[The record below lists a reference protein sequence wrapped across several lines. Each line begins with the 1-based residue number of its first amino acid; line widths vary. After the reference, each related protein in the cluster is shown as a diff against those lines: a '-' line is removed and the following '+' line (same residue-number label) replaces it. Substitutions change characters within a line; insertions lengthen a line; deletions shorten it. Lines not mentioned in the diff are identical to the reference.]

1 MHMEII
7 LSYPDMSL
15 MPNRKSGTHWA
26 KTKGAKDAAFSEAFY
41 RTKIALNGLKFRDD
55 KIALTI
61 TFVQSD
67 KRWRDMDGLLSS
79 VKSKLDG
86 VSKAIGVDDRYFE
99 PITIKRAYNK
109 EQSAT
114 IIELVQ

>member
-1 MHMEII
+1 MLVE

-15 MPNRKSGTHWA
+15 MPNKKNGTHWA

-41 RTKIALNGLKFRDD
+41 RTKMALNGLKFHDD

-67 KRWRDMDGLLSS
+67 KRKRDLDNLLSCI
-79 VKSKLDG
+79 KSKLDG
-86 VSKAIGVDDRYFE
+86 VSRAIGIDDRYFE

>member
-1 MHMEII
+1 MIVE

-15 MPNRKSGTHWA
+15 MPNRKNGSHWG

-41 RTKIALNGLKFRDD
+41 RTKMAYNGLKFKDD

-67 KRWRDMDGLLSS
+67 KRKRDLDNLLACI
-79 VKSKLDG
+79 KSKIDG
-86 VSKAIGVDDRYFE
+86 VSKAINIDDKNFE
-99 PITIKRAYNK
+99 PITIKRGYNK

-114 IIELVQ
+114 IIELIQC

>member
-1 MHMEII
+1 MEII

-41 RTKIALNGLKFRDD
+41 RTKTALNGLKFRDD

-67 KRWRDMDGLLSS
+67 KRWRDLDNLLACI
-79 VKSKLDG
+79 KQKIDG
-86 VSKAIGVDDRYFE
+86 VSRAINVDDRYFE
-99 PITIKRAYNK
+99 PITIKRDYNR

>member
-1 MHMEII
+1 MLVE

-26 KTKGAKDAAFSEAFY
+26 KTKVAKDAAFSEAFY
-41 RTKIALNGLKFRDD
+41 RTKMALNGLKFRDD

-67 KRWRDMDGLLSS
+67 KRNRDLDGLLSS

-86 VSKAIGVDDRYFE
+86 VSRAINVDDKRFE
-99 PITIKRAYNK
+99 PITIKRGYNR
-109 EQSAT
+109 ENSAT
-114 IIELVQ
+114 IIELTQ